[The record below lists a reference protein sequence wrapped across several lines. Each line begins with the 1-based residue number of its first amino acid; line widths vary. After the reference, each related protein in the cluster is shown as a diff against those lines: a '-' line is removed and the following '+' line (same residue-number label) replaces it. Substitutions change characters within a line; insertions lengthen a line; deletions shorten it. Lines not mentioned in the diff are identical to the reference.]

1 MSPKDKRELVVL
13 VHGLARTPR
22 MFWRMAP
29 ALESAGFETVRYGYH
44 SIRYSAGASAAMFRG
59 YLEHFARAEAKDR
72 TVHLI
77 GFSLGALLIRAA
89 LDRRIEGLNVGRVVM
104 IGPPNQGAGILND
117 MVAQAWARRFMGPAI
132 KDVTQGSE
140 WLRQLGTPKHEFGV
154 IAGTK
159 AYPGVSMASH
169 LNFLKGT
176 AQKEPSDGTVEV
188 RNTPLDGM
196 SDFVTVHASHTFLCQ
211 NAETIRQTVYFLQHG
226 KFLKTAEERN
236 PLPPGEGGEPGEGKK
251 SALRC

>member
-1 MSPKDKRELVVL
+1 MSAADDRDIVVL

-29 ALESAGFETVRYGYH
+29 ALEGAGFETIRYGYH

-59 YLEHFARAEAKDR
+59 YLEHLAETDAQGR
-72 TVHLI
+72 TVHLV

-89 LDRRIEGLNVGRVVM
+89 LDRRIEGLKVGRVVM
-104 IGPPNQGAGILND
+104 IGPPNKGAGILND

-132 KDVTQGSE
+132 QDVREGSD
-140 WLRQLGTPKHEFGV
+140 WLEQLGTPKHEIGV

-169 LNFLKGT
+169 MNFLKGAHT
-176 AQKEPSDGTVEV
+176 DEPSDGTVEV
-188 RNTPLDGM
+188 RNTLLDGM
-196 SDFVTVHASHTFLCQ
+196 SDFATVHASHTFLCQ
-211 NAETIRQTVYFLQHG
+211 NADSIRQTVYFLEHG
-226 KFLKTAEERN
+226 KFLKTAAERN
-236 PLPPGEGGEPGEGKK
+236 PLPLEEGME
-251 SALRC
+251 